1 MEKHRVK
8 RTPNERKRLVSIV
21 TKGQNKASYIQRA
34 HILLKSDEG
43 KTDNDIS
50 QWLYVSEQTV
60 RRTRLRFCQDGLEAA
75 LEDKPHPPHEAKLN
89 DQQQAYLVALA
100 CSTPPDGLEAALEDK
115 PHPPHEAKLNDQQQ
129 AYLVALAC
137 STPPD
142 GLERWTMELLAEQ
155 LVREGI
161 VEDICPET
169 VRLLLEKKT

>member
-100 CSTPPDGLEAALEDK
+100 CSTPPDGLE
-115 PHPPHEAKLNDQQQ
+115 
-129 AYLVALAC
+129 
-137 STPPD
+137 
-142 GLERWTMELLAEQ
+142 RWTMELLAEQ